1 MFVSFWP
8 TQPCIAVMPDSRCA
22 KDTSTATE
30 HAQNA
35 RQRARGSS
43 INKEDVPNGFQII
56 RESLKV
62 LGNFKGSGNIILQ
75 FKRCGTLKQ

>member
-1 MFVSFWP
+1 MIVSFWP
-8 TQPCIAVMPDSRCA
+8 TQPCIAVMPDNRCA
-22 KDTSTATE
+22 KDTSTAIE

-35 RQRARGSS
+35 RERASGSS

-62 LGNFKGSGNIILQ
+62 
-75 FKRCGTLKQ
+75 